1 MPCRLTLLGS
11 VCLTGP
17 DGPSLRRA
25 SQQRR
30 IALLA
35 MLASSPVG
43 SVSRDRL
50 LGILWPERDERTARH
65 LLADSLYV
73 LRQTLGDDAI
83 VATGEALRLSPEVV
97 WSDVA
102 EFRRAVA
109 DERWREA
116 LALYQGDF
124 LDGFLVRNACEF
136 DQWAVAERARLRD
149 LALRAAL
156 SLANSLEKSGRIAE
170 AAAAAERALE
180 LAPCDESVFRHV
192 VRLLIAAENRARAEA
207 LACSFLERLATE
219 IGVSPSA
226 ETMRLV
232 ADVRSS
238 RSSEPVIVVALGTPR
253 NGRARGIDSVTAS
266 IIAQGRYHWH
276 QRTRVALQRAIDYF
290 TRATERAARSAEAW
304 SGLADAWTIMGG
316 RGYLPVAEV
325 ADRAEASARRALMF
339 DDTLSAAHTSMGGV
353 HFLRRQWGAAESSL
367 RNAIQIDPQN
377 ADAHHWLALMLTSG
391 FGARDEALR
400 EQTIAARLN
409 PVSPMQLGALGW
421 YRYLRGEYER
431 ARSDLEP
438 AVDLNADLEEGRVWL
453 ARVAARLGDEET
465 VTATITAGLNRRR
478 EPRGNLIAEHA
489 SAFAVL
495 GDSRRARRLA
505 AKATARGAMPLNLA
519 LAWASI
525 GEADRAFDCLGRESF
540 SVYWTPQALW
550 WDPRFDAMRDDARFA
565 GVRERVARIWT
576 PEWT

>member
-1 MPCRLTLLGS
+1 MPSRLTLLGS

-83 VATGEALRLSPEVV
+83 ISTGEALRLSPDVV

-102 EFRRAVA
+102 EFRQALG
-109 DERWREA
+109 DERWADA
-116 LALYQGDF
+116 LALYHGDF
-124 LDGFLVRNACEF
+124 LDGFLVRNACDF
-136 DQWAVAERARLRD
+136 DQWAVAERARLHD

-156 SLANSLEKSGRIAE
+156 SLADSLEKSGQTAG
-170 AAAAAERALE
+170 AAVAAERALE
-180 LAPCDESVFRHV
+180 LAPCDEAVFRRV
-192 VRLLIAAENRARAEA
+192 VRLLIAAENRTRAEA
-207 LACSFLERLATE
+207 LACCFLERLATE

-226 ETMRLV
+226 ETRRLV
-232 ADVRSS
+232 ADVRSA
-238 RSSEPVIVVALGTPR
+238 RSSEPVIVVAPGAPR

-276 QRTRVALQRAIDYF
+276 QRSRVSLERAIDYF
-290 TRATERAARSAEAW
+290 TRATERAARAAEAW
-304 SGLADAWTIMGG
+304 SGLADSWTIMAG
-316 RGYLPVAEV
+316 RGYMPVSHVIEHA
-325 ADRAEASARRALMF
+325 RASAERALML

-353 HFLRRQWGAAESSL
+353 HFLRRQWRDAASSL
-367 RNAIQIDPQN
+367 RIAIHLDPQN
-377 ADAHHWLALMLTSG
+377 ADAHHWLALMLTMG

-421 YRYLRGEYER
+421 YRYLRGEYEL

-438 AVDLNADLEEGRVWL
+438 AVHLNGDLEDARAWL
-453 ARVAARLGDEET
+453 TRVAARLGDEET
-465 VTATITAGLNRRR
+465 VTATITAGLERRH
-478 EPRGNLIAEHA
+478 ELCADLIAEQA
-489 SAFAVL
+489 SAFAVF
-495 GDSRRARRLA
+495 GDSGRAHRLVA
-505 AKATARGAMPLNLA
+505 EAEARGAMPLNLA
-519 LAWASI
+519 LAWASV
-525 GEADRAFDCLGRESF
+525 GEGDRAFECLARERF
-540 SVYWTPQALW
+540 NVYWTPQAVW

-565 GVRERVARIWT
+565 VVRERVARVWT